1 MALTTAQLAVALRII
16 GAETETVP
24 AGAAAVITRQASV
37 ARALVT
43 AHAPGAPAD
52 VADEAVIR
60 LVGFLYD
67 QSPGMPRANN
77 AMVASG
83 AGAILAPWHVA
94 RLILPAGD
102 GDGAAVVA
110 LDGAAV
116 VAALTALQGAARLPA
131 TAIRDLPSGGAGGGL
146 TADEREVLE
155 SAVIIGDDTPSLSGA
170 LLSFVSD
177 GGDGKTVDIGGITH
191 PQPEAADTG
200 RVLKATGPGT
210 SDWQPE
216 AGGTTGLT
224 ETQVDGRINALVPVK
239 RRVPAVGAGDVGR
252 ILTAPQ
258 AAGGQ
263 PTWNSNPGQ
272 TAVQVAAAVVAGVL
286 SWARTG
292 NTDPIPAGKLTNA
305 PSGSGDGGLSE
316 AQVDARVQALV
327 EDWAEAGG
335 GRIPEGR
342 LPEDLDGLAN
352 ALTGTDEWQDV
363 VTQGVNQDTYRVSTV
378 LTTVAKPSN
387 PEESPFVYRDAAVN
401 GPLQTNVYILIR
413 YRGNRAPDD
422 TNVRLAIAD
431 EGDDQQIFRRSTWR
445 FVEAA
450 GAFSYYTAGPIAR
463 LPASDRYRVQRF
475 DPLHLVPGR
484 VGFEPWILTGWTAQ
498 TFPQIQ
504 AARIPVSSWAITG
517 NADRLPANK
526 IPPVT
531 SAADRFVTTLL
542 DGVRGL
548 TVVSLNRAVQQ
559 MLTALGTLTL
569 ADHPG
574 GVLLVSIQ
582 ASTLFETGSRVD
594 PAKRSASDIVYLSV
608 VRSADAY
615 DGSSG
620 AAGNGVKVASFDIV
634 GGTAVGDPAGKQGT
648 LDCYIARNAA
658 GQVGTY
664 SLYTP
669 ESGASTRGGRAVSL
683 DWEVTLLRTD
693 ATPNAASVAPRSL
706 EFVGSHQAATSGAAS
721 WTTIGNTGI
730 IMPDDD
736 ALYVVGLY
744 FTGVN
749 TIPLWSQLTGPFP
762 NPRRPIDHVKYPYA
776 VNVQWNPLMLLMNN
790 AATAFGFMTVPWPTV
805 STSGNGLTKQPW
817 ELQLQVSGSST
828 FQVASTSKRLVLFRL
843 K

>member
-60 LVGFLYD
+60 LTGFLYD

-131 TAIRDLPSGGAGGGL
+131 TAIRDLPSGQSGGGL
-146 TADEREVLE
+146 TEAQREVLE

-305 PSGSGDGGLSE
+305 PTGSGGGGLTE

-327 EDWAEAGG
+327 EDWAEVSG
-335 GRIPEGR
+335 GRIPEAR
-342 LPEDLDGLAN
+342 LPVDLDGLAD
-352 ALTGTDEWQDV
+352 AVTGTNDYVDAK
-363 VTQGVNQDTYRVSTV
+363 TTYQVSNV
-378 LTTVAKPSN
+378 FATVAKPSN
-387 PEESPFVYRDAAVN
+387 PELSPFSYADAYVN
-401 GPLQTNVYILIR
+401 GPLRGNVYVVIR
-413 YRGNRAPDD
+413 YRGARAPSDAR
-422 TNVRLAIAD
+422 VRLAIAD
-431 EGDDQQIFRRSTWR
+431 PGDNFQTFLRHTWT
-445 FVEAA
+445 FVEAS
-450 GAFSYYTAGPIAR
+450 GGFSYYTAGPVANF
-463 LPASDRYRVQRF
+463 PASDRYRVQEFSELRLN
-475 DPLHLVPGR
+475 PLL
-484 VGFEPWILTGWTAQ
+484 VGFEPWILDNWREPAYSR
-498 TFPQIQ
+498 IQ
-504 AARIPVSSWAITG
+504 ANRLPVSDWAITG

-548 TVVSLNRAVQQ
+548 TVVSMNRAVQQ
-559 MLTALGTLTL
+559 MLTALATLTL
-569 ADHPG
+569 SDHPG

-582 ASTLFETGSRVD
+582 ASTLFETTIRLD
-594 PAKRSASDIVYLSV
+594 PNKPKSASAIVYLTV
-608 VRSADAY
+608 VRSSAAY

-620 AAGNGVKVASFDIV
+620 AAGNGVKVASFDILI
-634 GGTAVGDPAGKQGT
+634 GTSLLPGGKQGT

-669 ESGASTRGGRAVSL
+669 ESGASTNSGRAVSL

-693 ATPNAASVAPRSL
+693 GTEPAEAVSSPIVTERVSTATLNLAAVPGRSL
-706 EFVGSHQAATSGAAS
+706 NFANTIVGLAYPNDDAVYILETSRSGYLAATSAPHRNLRRNSGVSVEVIQRKAQTSTSRAAVPPYIWQVKS
-721 WTTIGNTGI
+721 TGI
-730 IMPDDD
+730 SHRDNVLIGLTLLGGG
-736 ALYVVGLY
+736 ALTSSSSTYR
-744 FTGVN
+744 
-749 TIPLWSQLTGPFP
+749 S
-762 NPRRPIDHVKYPYA
+762 
-776 VNVQWNPLMLLMNN
+776 
-790 AATAFGFMTVPWPTV
+790 AAF
-805 STSGNGLTKQPW
+805 SGNM
-817 ELQLQVSGSST
+817 T
-828 FQVASTSKRLVLFRL
+828 FSLYRMKT
-843 K
+843 